1 MEVDGAVLR
10 PDDARAAAWRLPTVR
25 PLGTHRHRWVARITR
40 EVNMHPDGLG
50 PWMLHDMPLAE
61 LVALPP
67 VRRLL
72 YEAARSVA

>member
-1 MEVDGAVLR
+1 MIWSYGSMATTRDLL
-10 PDDARAAAWRLPTVR
+10 DAAAAWVAEHERMGIR
-25 PLGTHRHRWVARITR
+25 PAKAR
-40 EVNMHPDGLG
+40 V
-50 PWMLHDMPLAE
+50 HDMPLAE